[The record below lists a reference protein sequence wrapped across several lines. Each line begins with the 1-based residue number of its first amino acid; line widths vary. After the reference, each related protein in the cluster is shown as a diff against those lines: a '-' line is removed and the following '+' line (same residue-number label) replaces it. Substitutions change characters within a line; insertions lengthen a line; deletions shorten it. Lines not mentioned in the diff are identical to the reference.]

1 MNFPVLDAN
10 FFYEMSTNLPFL
22 RHLYYQTDY
31 IAIALM
37 ILKCLMLILSIR
49 RFRLLL
55 VGLVVT
61 LGYLVLFLKANL
73 TMAVLVEE
81 VLYFWALLC
90 MHFQKFPNIYKL
102 GLGRIGPA

>member
-1 MNFPVLDAN
+1 MNFSVLDTN
-10 FFYEMSTNLPFL
+10 FIYEISANLPFL
-22 RHLYYQTDY
+22 RHVHSQTDY
-31 IAIALM
+31 IAISLM
-37 ILKCLMLILSIR
+37 ILKCLMLVLSIK

-73 TMAVLVEE
+73 TLAVLVEE

-90 MHFQKFPNIYKL
+90 MHFHNFPNIHRMRML
-102 GLGRIGPA
+102 GMRPA